1 MGEDRRVPGREIP
14 KRDAAADR
22 LGFGRAQARRFLADL
37 SDFVP
42 PMRPELDRE
51 LEERFRG
58 DVSRRFPGDP
68 IVGEELAPEGTWSGS
83 GWVIDPIDGTTNLAH
98 GLPWY
103 GTSIGYLENGVPL
116 LGWISDPVRGE
127 IYEAVA
133 GRGAT
138 VEGIPLHLAAL
149 PPSPLLALARRWRRR
164 NPGWRS
170 RVPAG
175 SKDRLL
181 GATALE
187 LAWVA
192 RGIIGAG
199 AWSHTRVFDIAAGW
213 LLLREA
219 GAVLLSSHGAGPD
232 ASWAP
237 LCDAEPTGRPLEL
250 VAGHPAYSSWLPGLL
265 SPSA

>member
-1 MGEDRRVPGREIP
+1 MSAEGRSS
-14 KRDAAADR
+14 ADR
-22 LGFGRAQARRFLADL
+22 LGFGRAQARRFLAEL
-37 SDFVP
+37 SGLLP
-42 PMRPELDRE
+42 PVRPELDRE
-51 LEERFRG
+51 LEARFRR
-58 DVSRRFPGDP
+58 DVARRFPGDA
-68 IVGEELAPEGTWSGS
+68 IVGEELPPVGAWRGS

-103 GTSIGYLENGVPL
+103 GTSIGYLEDGVPV
-116 LGWISDPVRGE
+116 LGWISDPLRGE

-138 VEGIPLHLAAL
+138 VEGIPLHLCTL
-149 PPSPLLALARRWRRR
+149 TPSPLLALARRWRRR

-213 LLLREA
+213 LVLREA
-219 GAVLLSSHGAGPD
+219 GAALLSSCGAGE

-237 LCDAEPTGRPLEL
+237 LRDAEPTGRPLEL
-250 VAGHPAYSSWLPGLL
+250 VAGHPAHAGWLAGLL
-265 SPSA
+265 TPGDPSPLSP